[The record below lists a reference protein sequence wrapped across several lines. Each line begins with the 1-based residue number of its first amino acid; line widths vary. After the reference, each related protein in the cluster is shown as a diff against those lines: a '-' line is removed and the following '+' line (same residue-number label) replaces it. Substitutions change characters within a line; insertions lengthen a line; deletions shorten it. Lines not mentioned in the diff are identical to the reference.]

1 MANVIKLKRGSGSDP
16 SASDL
21 VVGEVAIRTDSGK
34 LFTKKDN
41 GTIAEIS
48 GSGGGSDIFINTLS
62 SSSGSGGGSAT
73 FNGTATRFTLSN
85 PPAVSAQQLL
95 VSINGVVQKPNSGT
109 SPSEG
114 FAIDGND
121 IIFAAAPATGSDF
134 FIVTYGS
141 LNIAVPADNSVTSA
155 KIVDGTIVG
164 TDLATNIDL
173 VDNQKIRF
181 GTGNDLQIYHDG
193 THSYI
198 ENLTGGLYIKV
209 GNGEFLNRA
218 GNEVLAKF
226 IENGAVEL
234 YHDNVVR
241 LTTSTTGLTIGGGIV
256 TTHHCT
262 FGGNLLPDTANTRDI
277 GSSSKPFN
285 DAFLNG
291 ITMLDNKKILLGNSS
306 DLQIYHD
313 GTHSRIVNTTN
324 YLTIKSDLFG
334 VQNQAGDHDYI
345 TVATANTGPRLHYDN
360 AVKFETTS
368 GGATLTGNFLP
379 DANNTRNIGSDTL
392 GWNSIWAST
401 RFRGNDNVKLILGDA
416 QDLQIYHDGSSNR
429 IIAANHDL
437 IVQSNGYAIRSENG
451 SSTFATIDSSGNV
464 GIGVT
469 SPLDKL
475 AINYTVSSSSPAGG
489 IRLQDNTNTTVTV
502 LQTTVSSYNY
512 AGVSGH
518 YSQLYSSR
526 DLALVA
532 DGANSGVIDFMTG
545 NTKRITVRNDGFTC
559 FGTSD
564 NIIYNHSSG
573 DDTGVV
579 LSGSGGLQ
587 VASINDQCTIFNR
600 MGTDGVVM
608 SFHNDGTCVGYIN
621 VSGSTTGYSTN
632 CSDRTLKKNF
642 EDWTENALS
651 LFKYLKPQK
660 FNFTFEDDSR
670 EKTKGY
676 VAQDLVNSFPE
687 AYPKNDEG
695 KYVFNPSGM
704 VVYLMKALQEAVA
717 RIEALEAG

>member
-416 QDLQIYHDGSSNR
+416 QDLQIYHDGSHSYIKN
-429 IIAANHDL
+429 
-437 IVQSNGYAIRSENG
+437 
-451 SSTFATIDSSGNV
+451 ST
-464 GIGVT
+464 
-469 SPLDKL
+469 
-475 AINYTVSSSSPAGG
+475 NYTYYLSTQHHFKNAADNELQAKFGENAGVE
-489 IRLQDNTNTTVTV
+489 LYYDNSEKFKTDSTGTIVTGQQIFTNT
-502 LQTTVSSYNY
+502 
-512 AGVSGH
+512 GVASA
-518 YSQLYSSR
+518 YI
-526 DLALVA
+526 
-532 DGANSGVIDFMTG
+532 GANSDGGVFGSDTAGLVFKTG
-545 NTKRITVRNDGFTC
+545 VTGGGSVASTGTVRMQIHNNQFTS
-559 FGTSD
+559 FGTGGD
-564 NIIYNHSSG
+564 TIIYNHSLSDSYVG
-573 DDTGVV
+573 GVV
-579 LSGSGGLQ
+579 LDGLGAIQ
-587 VASINDQCTIFNR
+587 AARHNDQCLLLNR
-600 MGTDGVVM
+600 MGTDGTIQT
-608 SFHNDGTCVGYIN
+608 FYNDGTCVGFIS
-621 VSGSTTGYSTN
+621 VSGSTTAYSTN

-642 EDWTENALS
+642 EDWTENTLS
-651 LFKYLKPQK
+651 YFKNIKPQK
-660 FNFTFEDDSR
+660 FNFITEEDTVD
-670 EKTKGY
+670 KTKGY
-676 VAQDLVNSFPE
+676 VAQDLVDNFPE

-704 VVYLMKALQEAVA
+704 VVYLMKALQEAVV